1 MQKML
6 SASCL
11 AVFLSGAAFGTVY
24 EVNVPTGNVQTNFTA
39 EQKAA
44 IAALG
49 EGDEI
54 NKTGGGMLQMT
65 VDTDIK
71 SFKGTIRISDGVY
84 RTLDSGSGKYWFGTT
99 NGPTIVESGATVC
112 IATYTSIANGGG
124 EEFRL
129 SGKGYGDM
137 GGAIVSVGQNV
148 RLGRLT
154 LLGDTTV
161 YAPTDIVSFYRY
173 PVDMGGHTLTMKG
186 LANFQPSVLTN
197 PGHLIFDGNGVS
209 RYVEVPQFCDFPGGP
224 EMTMTFTNGAYAYFY
239 EYPHT
244 NRVYWTLRVRS
255 NDTYGL
261 YSRSYTGQVEA
272 HWYGPVEL
280 PESGTTT
287 FYAKGRN
294 LHLHGEISGGASI
307 SVAGESGG
315 SVHFQGTNT
324 YTGSLSATAG
334 RAVSY
339 SELATPGLDD
349 DRLISVNNT
358 KDSKPGIYFV
368 GTNAAKPYAWTPE
381 RIGQAFR
388 KFRTAGKWNVGLYA
402 DAGEETVCELPD
414 IDPDDLSYSG
424 QYFVTLGGGRKV
436 VKVNFIDGFRLPAMY
451 YVSDLV
457 WSAKDP
463 ETANYRLG
471 QIDVYYGSSVR
482 FENMGYVGI
491 GGYPYIGRSQNSYAS
506 CVVGTNTVFGA
517 AYNESGELLSKGLY
531 VSCGKNCH
539 AAAWILPGA
548 ILSNGVWVGTA
559 AQYTNS
565 CGMLV
570 QKGGLVRSDVNNNNF
585 GVARWG
591 MGYYE
596 LAGGRFASTTSVTL
610 GLNRGSSGHI
620 WQTGGEFEMLASTFQ
635 IGGMGTGLV
644 HVAGGTFRSAVA
656 AYAPK
661 STSKSDRTA
670 GCGRISVRN
679 GTRPCF
685 EAGVLLADRIDSLGL
700 VELTGGGVLE
710 AKSVT
715 KCAKTSEGSV
725 STGDAKA
732 YVNFNGGGVC
742 AISNSVELLGTGN
755 TAVDRATVYAA
766 GAILEAAEG
775 ISANVSVPLQAPT
788 GGGIASLAL
797 PEESFDA
804 YHCAPLVLIY
814 GDGEGAAAVAE
825 YDSDNDVI
833 TNIVV
838 TSPGWGYT
846 AENTTA
852 VLHWCGH
859 VNRPDVALTVTVAA
873 NAATG
878 GVTKRG
884 PGRIALTA
892 ANTYGGGTTVEQG
905 TLALASADAIPS
917 GSAVTVKAG
926 ATLELGSGVGYPVD
940 LTADLTDAV
949 PGTKYALISCPDG
962 VPAGEPAFKGL
973 EGCWTVRLR
982 GTEWTAA
989 YERGTLFLVR

>member
-1 MQKML
+1 MTRKL
-6 SASCL
+6 IFTVTFAVSCAAL
-11 AVFLSGAAFGTVY
+11 ATVY

-39 EQKAA
+39 AQKTA

-49 EGDEI
+49 AADEI

-65 VDTDIK
+65 VDTDIRP
-71 SFKGTIRISDGVY
+71 FKGTLRISDGVY

-112 IATYTSIANGGG
+112 IATYTSFANGGE

-129 SGKGYGDM
+129 SGTGYGDM
-137 GGAIVSVGQNV
+137 GGAMVSVGQNM

-161 YAPTDIVSFYRY
+161 YAPTDIVSFYQR

-186 LANFQPSVLTN
+186 LANFQPSELTN
-197 PGHLIFDGNGVS
+197 PGHLIFDGNGTS
-209 RYVEVPQFCDFPGGP
+209 RYVEVPQSCDFPGGP

-239 EYPHT
+239 EYSHT

-255 NDTYGL
+255 KDTYGL
-261 YSRSYTGQVEA
+261 YSRSYSGQVEA

-294 LHLHGEISGGASI
+294 LHLHGEISGDASI

-324 YTGSLSATAG
+324 YTGTLSATAG

-368 GTNAAKPYAWTPE
+368 STNAAKPHAWTPE

-388 KFRTAGKWNVGLYA
+388 KFRAAGNWNVGLYA

-414 IDPDDLSYSG
+414 LDPADLNYSG
-424 QYFVTLGGGRKV
+424 QYVVTLGGGRKV
-436 VKVNFIDGFRLPAMY
+436 VKVNFLDGFRLPKMY

-471 QIDVYYGSSVR
+471 QFDVYYGSRVR

-491 GGYPYIGRSQNSYAS
+491 GGYPYIGRTQDSYAA

-517 AYNESGELLSKGLY
+517 AYDEDGKLLSKGLY
-531 VSCGKNCH
+531 VSCSKNCH
-539 AAAWILPGA
+539 AAAWVLPGA
-548 ILSNGVWVGTA
+548 IVSNGVWVATV

-565 CGMLV
+565 CAMLV
-570 QKGGLVRSDVNNNNF
+570 QKGGVIRSDVNHNSF
-585 GVARWG
+585 DVARWG

-596 LAGGRFASTTSVTL
+596 LAGGRFASTTEVTF
-610 GLNRGSSGHI
+610 GTNKGSSGHL

-635 IGGMGTGLV
+635 IGGLGTGLV
-644 HVAGGTFRSAVA
+644 HVAGGTFRSAVE

-661 STSKSDRTA
+661 SNGKSDRTA
-670 GCGRISVRN
+670 GCGRVSVAA
-679 GTRPCF
+679 GARPVF

-700 VELTGGGVLE
+700 VELSGGGVLE

-725 STGDAKA
+725 STGNAKA
-732 YVNFNGGGVC
+732 YVNFNGGGLC
-742 AISNSVELLGTGN
+742 AISNGVELLGAGN
-755 TAVDRATVYAA
+755 SAVDRATVYAA

-775 ISANVSVPLQAPT
+775 VSANVSVPLQAAT

-797 PEESFDA
+797 PAEPFDA
-804 YHCAPLVLIY
+804 YHCAPIVTIY

-852 VLHWCGH
+852 VLHWCGN
-859 VNRPDVALTVTVAA
+859 VNRPDVPLTVTVAA

-878 GVTKRG
+878 GLTKRG

-892 ANTYGGGTTVEQG
+892 ANTYGGATVVEGG
-905 TLALASADAIPS
+905 TLAATVADAIPS

-926 ATLELGSGVGYPVD
+926 GVLELGAGVGYPAD
-940 LTADLTDAV
+940 ITADVDCEDRTRR
-949 PGTKYALISCPDG
+949 YALISCPDG
-962 VPAGEPAFKGL
+962 SPAGAPVVKGL
-973 EGCWTVRLR
+973 DPGWVVKQ
-982 GTEWTAA
+982 
-989 YERGTLFLVR
+989 RGTLWTASYQRGAVFSVR